1 MSLYANDYN
10 KNLAN
15 NLNHLNY
22 ALARRG
28 QLTNTKNELK
38 GGSIMRSNDKQ
49 NMYIQDLQQIGNR
62 TINNGNSPNY
72 PFLNMSEL
80 QRLDKERTNPLYY
93 QRLHN
98 STMKGGDIWGD
109 IGKFFKPIGSAIL
122 DVGAPALGAVVGGP
136 MGAVAA
142 KAVREGVR
150 GVSGVGIKRGRK
162 AGGAK
167 TAGVGVYSAGAKRLA
182 PEVKQARLD
191 AKMAKKA
198 ERDAKKQIKIDIKQ
212 AKKQAKMDAKQAK
225 MDAKLAK
232 PKRISKS
239 KQLPS
244 LEGGKRI
251 ASAGTKKRA
260 EIVRRVMSDMGLK
273 MIEASKYVKKNN
285 LY

>member
-10 KNLAN
+10 KLLAN
-15 NLNHLNY
+15 NLNQVNY
-22 ALARRG
+22 ALAKRSG
-28 QLTNTKNELK
+28 LTNTKNDLK
-38 GGSIMRSNDKQ
+38 GGSVMRSNDYK
-49 NMYIQDLQQIGNR
+49 NMYIQDLQQIGNKP
-62 TINNGNSPNY
+62 IQNGNSPNY

-150 GVSGVGIKRGRK
+150 GVSGVGLKRGRK

-167 TAGVGVYSAGAKRLA
+167 TAGVGVYSAGAKRLS

-198 ERDAKKQIKIDIKQ
+198 ERE
-212 AKKQAKMDAKQAK
+212 AKKQAKIDAKMAKKQDK
-225 MDAKLAK
+225 MDIKASK
-232 PKRISKS
+232 PKRIPKSKS
-239 KQLPS
+239 LPS
-244 LEGGKRI
+244 LEGGKRK

-260 EIVRRVMSDMGLK
+260 EIVRRVMADMNLP
-273 MIEASKYVKKNN
+273 MIKASKYVKEKG
-285 LY
+285 LYTK

>member
-1 MSLYANDYN
+1 MSFYANDYN
-10 KNLAN
+10 KQLAN
-15 NLNHLNY
+15 NLNQVNY
-22 ALARRG
+22 ALAKRG
-28 QLTNTKNELK
+28 QLTNTKNDLK
-38 GGSIMRSNDKQ
+38 GGSVMRSNDNK
-49 NMYIQDLQQIGNR
+49 NMYIQDLQQVGNKY
-62 TINNGNSPNY
+62 IYSGNSPNY

-122 DVGAPALGAVVGGP
+122 DVGAPALGAMVGGP

-150 GVSGVGIKRGRK
+150 GVSGVGLKRGRK

-167 TAGVGVYSAGAKRLA
+167 TAGVGVYSAGAVSGGRKRLS

-198 ERDAKKQIKIDIKQ
+198 ERE
-212 AKKQAKMDAKQAK
+212 AKKQAKIDMKAS
-225 MDAKLAK
+225 K
-232 PKRISKS
+232 PKRMPKSKS
-239 KQLPS
+239 LPS
-244 LEGGKRI
+244 LEGGKRTNKRK
-251 ASAGTKKRA
+251 ASEGTKKRA
-260 EIVRRVMSDMGLK
+260 EIVRRVMKEMNLP
-273 MIEASKYVKKNN
+273 MIKASKYVKEKN
-285 LY
+285 LYTK

>member
-1 MSLYANDYN
+1 MSFYANDYN
-10 KNLAN
+10 KQLAN
-15 NLNHLNY
+15 NLNQVNY
-22 ALARRG
+22 ALAKRG
-28 QLTNTKNELK
+28 QLTNTKNDLK
-38 GGSIMRSNDKQ
+38 GGSVMRSNDNK
-49 NMYIQDLQQIGNR
+49 NMYIQDLQQVGNKY
-62 TINNGNSPNY
+62 IYSGNSPNY

-122 DVGAPALGAVVGGP
+122 DVGAPALGAMVGGP

-150 GVSGVGIKRGRK
+150 GVSGVGLKRGRK

-167 TAGVGVYSAGAKRLA
+167 TAGVGVYSAGAVSGGRKRLS

-191 AKMAKKA
+191 AKMAKK
-198 ERDAKKQIKIDIKQ
+198 
-212 AKKQAKMDAKQAK
+212 QAKMDAKQAK
-225 MDAKLAK
+225 IDMKASK
-232 PKRISKS
+232 PKRMPKSKS
-239 KQLPS
+239 LPS
-244 LEGGKRI
+244 LEGGKRK

-260 EIVRRVMSDMGLK
+260 EIVKKVMKDMGLK
-273 MIEASKYVKKNN
+273 MIDASKYVKNNN

>member
-22 ALARRG
+22 ALANRSK
-28 QLTNTKNELK
+28 LTNTKNDLK
-38 GGSIMRSNDKQ
+38 GGSIMRSTDNK

-150 GVSGVGIKRGRK
+150 GVSGVGLKRGRK

-167 TAGVGVYSAGAKRLA
+167 TAGVGVYSAGAKRLS

-198 ERDAKKQIKIDIKQ
+198 EREAKKQAKID
-212 AKKQAKMDAKQAK
+212 AKQAKMDAKQAK
-225 MDAKLAK
+225 MDAKISK
-232 PKRISKS
+232 PKRMPKSKS
-239 KQLPS
+239 LPS
-244 LEGGKRI
+244 LEGGKRK

-260 EIVRRVMSDMGLK
+260 EIVKKVMADMGLK
-273 MIEASKYVKKNN
+273 MIDASKYVKKNN

>member
-10 KNLAN
+10 KQLAN
-15 NLNHLNY
+15 NLNQVNY
-22 ALARRG
+22 ALAKRSN
-28 QLTNTKNELK
+28 LTNTKNDLK
-38 GGSIMRSNDKQ
+38 GGSVMRSNDKK
-49 NMYIQDLQQIGNR
+49 NMYIQDLQKVGNNL
-62 TINNGNSPNY
+62 IVSGNGASY

-122 DVGAPALGAVVGGP
+122 DVGAPALGAMVGGP

-150 GVSGVGIKRGRK
+150 GVSGVGLKRGRK

-167 TAGVGVYSAGAKRLA
+167 TAGVGVYSAGAVSGGGKRLS
-182 PEVKQARLD
+182 PEIKQARLD
-191 AKMAKKA
+191 AKLAKKA
-198 ERDAKKQIKIDIKQ
+198 ERE
-212 AKKQAKMDAKQAK
+212 AKKQAKIDMKAS
-225 MDAKLAK
+225 K
-232 PKRISKS
+232 PKRMSKS
-239 KQLPS
+239 LPS
-244 LEGGKRI
+244 LEGGKRK

-260 EIVRRVMSDMGLK
+260 EIVKKVMKDMGLK
-273 MIEASKYVKKNN
+273 MIDASKYVKNNN